1 MNILK
6 RSVKLFIAVLSVLLV
21 LLMGCIAYFTIPFV
35 KSNDLILA
43 ANKNEITTVTED
55 AFISLDNFKSL
66 QIVEAED
73 FEEVYVELKTKK
85 KVKILSVDKVSVYCD
100 IKADVMDDNW
110 DKIAE
115 YQGEKEI
122 LFKFSNFKWNVI
134 EVK

>member
-1 MNILK
+1 M
-6 RSVKLFIAVLSVLLV
+6 
-21 LLMGCIAYFTIPFV
+21 
-35 KSNDLILA
+35 
-43 ANKNEITTVTED
+43 
-55 AFISLDNFKSL
+55 